1 MNNPYAPHPPLPA
14 ALIEELAQRF
24 VDRFSISQ
32 AVRDQHGRD
41 ESVHPAAA
49 PDAVVF
55 VETTKEVA
63 EVVRL

>member
-1 MNNPYAPHPPLPA
+1 MSIPYAPHPPLPA

-32 AVRDQHGRD
+32 AIREQHGRD
-41 ESVHPAAA
+41 ESVPPAAA

-55 VETTKEVA
+55 IETAKDVA
-63 EVVRL
+63 